1 MIQVSPSI
9 LSADFANLERDLTM
23 LAECGADMAHVD
35 VMDGHFVPNLTIGAP
50 VVKALR
56 KVTTLPL
63 DVHLMISEPHKYI
76 EDFAK
81 AGADFLTIHVEC
93 ESPIQETLELIRSFG
108 IKAALSVKPNT
119 PASAVEPYLP
129 MLDMVLV
136 MSVEPGFGGQNFI
149 PSALEKSAEIR
160 KMIDQVNPSCLLEI
174 DGGVTVGN
182 APDCIR
188 SGVNVIVAG
197 SAVFNADDKKKT
209 IAALRGEDESGCN

>member
-1 MIQVSPSI
+1 MIQISPSI

-93 ESPIQETLELIRSFG
+93 SSPIQETLELIRTHG
-108 IKAALSVKPNT
+108 VKAALSVKPNT
-119 PASAVEPYLP
+119 PASAILPYLP

-136 MSVEPGFGGQNFI
+136 MSVEPGFGGQSFI

-160 KMIDQVNPSCLLEI
+160 AMIDRVNPNCLLEI
-174 DGGVTVGN
+174 DGGVTEEN
-182 APDCIR
+182 ASACIDA
-188 SGVNVIVAG
+188 GVNVIVAG
-197 SAVFNADDKKKT
+197 SAVFNSPDRKKT
-209 IAALRGEDESGCN
+209 ITALRGGNESGCR